1 MTLRE
6 TWQVTRMQKG
16 LNFITKKHNSE
27 AKWLFFCSS
36 HCITLRYLC
45 FPPEKQQINFRDT
58 NRLVLAKVTQKSLL
72 VRANVICPPSKF
84 KSVLKLNLRS
94 KFSWRWPHFFSQGRT
109 GSQQY
114 FWGWKSR
121 LGTLRPWTLV
131 SQLPD
136 TTAERSTDS
145 WGLCNTTRESLGC

>member
-121 LGTLRPWTLV
+121 LGCWDHGHWFHNFPTPLQKGAPTLEVYAIRRV
-131 SQLPD
+131 KV
-136 TTAERSTDS
+136 
-145 WGLCNTTRESLGC
+145 